1 MWRILR
7 YVLRCWRVRRNF
19 CKPLAH
25 IVCNPI
31 PDLQVDSLAGKESI
45 VINGLKSVR
54 RDLDEFLSYFPV
66 EVVEEAR
73 SRIATEN
80 ELNFKEF
87 DPSLGSILNPNPVS
101 ATKGG

>member
-1 MWRILR
+1 M
-7 YVLRCWRVRRNF
+7 
-19 CKPLAH
+19 
-25 IVCNPI
+25 
-31 PDLQVDSLAGKESI
+31 
-45 VINGLKSVR
+45 
-54 RDLDEFLSYFPV
+54 